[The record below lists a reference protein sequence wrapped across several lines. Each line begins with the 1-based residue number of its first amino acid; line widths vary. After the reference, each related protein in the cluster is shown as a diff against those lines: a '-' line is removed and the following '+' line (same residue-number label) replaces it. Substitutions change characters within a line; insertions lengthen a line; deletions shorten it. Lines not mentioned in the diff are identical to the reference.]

1 MWLCDKNRTAIGPAL
16 ATTVQLALALAMMM
30 KVIDVVWSI
39 LVIIHVESAL
49 ERYQLRRDFSS
60 QTVPWKLD

>member
-1 MWLCDKNRTAIGPAL
+1 VRQEPDRDRAGPCYDS
-16 ATTVQLALALAMMM
+16 QLALAMMM
-30 KVIDVVWSI
+30 EVIDVVWSI